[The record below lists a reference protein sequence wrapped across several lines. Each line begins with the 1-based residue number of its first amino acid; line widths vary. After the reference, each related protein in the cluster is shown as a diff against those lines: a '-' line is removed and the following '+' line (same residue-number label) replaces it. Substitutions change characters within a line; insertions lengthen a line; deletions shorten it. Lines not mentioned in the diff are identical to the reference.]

1 MVGRPGRLGPVHTRG
16 VIESGRAARLVQGWE
31 PPPAVGEDW
40 PHCGEIIA
48 VSPERVEVDWS
59 GEGKFT
65 LVRDIIVK

>member
-1 MVGRPGRLGPVHTRG
+1 MTYRVYRLTPTGDVEKLREDH
-16 VIESGRAARLVQGWE
+16 VQGWE